1 MGIIDTNNYT
11 IRCDTCGALGHATVH
26 DKGNRFS
33 GSDWQSRGNFEGFD
47 SVWLQ
52 DESGSEPALVSAT
65 CKTCGGKASVVES
78 RYTQ

>member
-11 IRCDTCGALGHATVH
+11 IRCDSCGVLGHAKVH

-33 GSDWQSRGNFEGFD
+33 GSDWQSHGNFKGFE
-47 SVWLQ
+47 SVWKH
-52 DESGSEPALVSAT
+52 DDSGCEPTLISAI
-65 CKTCGGKASVVES
+65 CKACGGNTVVVET